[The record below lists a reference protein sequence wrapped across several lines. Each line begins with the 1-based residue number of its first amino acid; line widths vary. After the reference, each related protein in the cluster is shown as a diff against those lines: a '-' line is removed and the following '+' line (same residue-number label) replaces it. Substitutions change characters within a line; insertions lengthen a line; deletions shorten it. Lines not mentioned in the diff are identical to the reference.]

1 MPKRL
6 TQEEYLTIFALNF
19 HAGWSYNAV
28 ENHIWQWWIPG
39 FFSQSQ
45 SDKSSEKDEEEQP
58 E

>member
-28 ENHIWQWWIPG
+28 ENHI
-39 FFSQSQ
+39 
-45 SDKSSEKDEEEQP
+45 
-58 E
+58 